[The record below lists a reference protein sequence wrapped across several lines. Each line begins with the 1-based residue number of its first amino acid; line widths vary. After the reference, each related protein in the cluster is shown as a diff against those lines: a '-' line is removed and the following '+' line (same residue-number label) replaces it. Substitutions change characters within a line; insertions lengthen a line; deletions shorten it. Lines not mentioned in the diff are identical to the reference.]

1 MLIPVIL
8 NNVVLNSKQTILI
21 TDGEKSIRNALRE
34 ILECGDYLILE
45 AENGETAV
53 YVMSEQPVVLIILY
67 IKMKGMDGM
76 EVLSRLKENQSEVP
90 VIMISGH
97 GTIKI
102 AVEAT
107 KLGAYDFLEKPPDLN
122 RLLISV
128 RNALKNHALQ
138 RENRQI
144 RTQLTEA
151 YEIIG
156 ESPASCRE

>member
-1 MLIPVIL
+1 
-8 NNVVLNSKQTILI
+8 
-21 TDGEKSIRNALRE
+21 
-34 ILECGDYLILE
+34 
-45 AENGETAV
+45 
-53 YVMSEQPVVLIILY
+53 
-67 IKMKGMDGM
+67 MKGMDGM

-107 KLGAYDFLEKPPDLN
+107 KLGAYDFLEQPPDLN

-138 RENRQI
+138 RENR
-144 RTQLTEA
+144 RSEEHTSALPSR
-151 YEIIG
+151 G
-156 ESPASCRE
+156 HLVCRLRLERNN

>member
-1 MLIPVIL
+1 MKVKCEVYLY
-8 NNVVLNSKQTILI
+8 VVM
-21 TDGEKSIRNALRE
+21 
-34 ILECGDYLILE
+34 
-45 AENGETAV
+45 V
-53 YVMSEQPVVLIILY
+53 HY

-76 EVLSRLKENQSEVP
+76 DVLSRLKENQSEVP

-156 ESPASCRE
+156 ESPAIKHIKSVVEKVANSNSRVLITGENGSGK